1 MLSSH
6 GCQQCFGGTIW
17 VKIQITNRWGITP
30 YNPRNCQENV
40 MNAVHKK
47 GETLQQQSKH
57 LLSDL
62 PHQNAVREGPIYQ
75 QHKKSCKG

>member
-1 MLSSH
+1 
-6 GCQQCFGGTIW
+6 
-17 VKIQITNRWGITP
+17 
-30 YNPRNCQENV
+30 

-62 PHQNAVREGPIYQ
+62 PHQNAVREGPIHQ
-75 QHKKSCKG
+75 QHKKILQGLMYLYNLCIFNVSNLLS

>member
-1 MLSSH
+1 
-6 GCQQCFGGTIW
+6 
-17 VKIQITNRWGITP
+17 
-30 YNPRNCQENV
+30 

-75 QHKKSCKG
+75 QHKKSCKV